1 MPDLFIV
8 DEPRETIQSVYSP
21 IKYTA
26 RYEFDSSYTLAEAKA
41 KYPSC
46 KAIINPRNPY
56 TGVLETSRGVTIRL
70 QPSIDVPNFEG
81 DQTPNNDYVYY
92 TIDVSSIA
100 RDFVSY
106 DLRPCTHDT
115 STKVKRDITMGQIS
129 KNVFERIKV
138 NFQLEYINSDG
149 ELDDLSGEADFGE
162 FIAVNSALLHE
173 EEHYLSIS
181 NELLKGDA
189 TQVQGDNLSIQYL
202 HRTGTG
208 YEAGR
213 QKYLTTKPTNY
224 RVIGHDECEYLSF
237 ALFDS
242 GTCPRA
248 VVRFYD
254 ANGNAIPTSD
264 SSKGYVL
271 VISKTT
277 DGEGNL
283 GTDLNSWGDMTTSDL
298 SGLTNPVNCVVQI
311 GVGTRNIKESPDGSW
326 NNDEPLTDFS
336 NVSYYTVQTDDTGS
350 PSNKIGEKVTY
361 YIDHTRER
369 VNGVRFHW
377 QNRLGGIDSYTFDGA
392 FTEGINISSKSYEQ
406 SIYPEFRGQSGNNT
420 SGTNAIIGDN
430 EGYHFAVSNP
440 NYGAVVPRVA
450 GYTDDKYPSVRKSKV
465 KAVKEGTAISR
476 PYGIAEQDM
485 FEDLLASPNVW
496 IEKGWIGKE
505 VFREDWSGYGAVSN
519 ITDNWNVVDGDFTTD
534 GSFNTSDGHITGTR
548 TYRKGDNLPASGT
561 EPIDS
566 GNDTIWA
573 SSKKFIKYNPKSIY
587 EIEVRIKS
595 SGNGSGIDYVGFT
608 GYAADKTTKISTG
621 GSDSSGNAHYVT
633 LDQYDQQ
640 ANDEF
645 ETFRGYVTGHST
657 ASTVGDQANNPNL
670 PSGAYDGIKFISPMF
685 LLHHDDVQ
693 GRTQIDYIVVREYET
708 DIPNARGWYSTLN
721 RNYYVPVVVKDATF
735 TTFDNENLQRC
746 TLNYIE
752 SKAKRTIE

>member
-1 MPDLFIV
+1 MPNLFIV

-26 RYEFDSSYTLAEAKA
+26 RYAFDSSLTLAEAKA

-70 QPSIDVPNFEG
+70 QPSIDIPNWEG
-81 DQTPNNDYVYY
+81 DQTPNTDFVYY

-138 NFQLEYINSDG
+138 DFQLEEINSSGQLVDV
-149 ELDDLSGEADFGE
+149 SGEEDFGN

-181 NELLKGDA
+181 NELLTGSA

-264 SSKGYVL
+264 SSTGYAL

-298 SGLTNPVNCVVQI
+298 SGLTNPANCVVQI
-311 GVGTRNIKESPDGSW
+311 GVGTRNIKESTDAQW
-326 NNDEPLTDFS
+326 NNGEPLTDFS
-336 NVSYYTVQTDDTGS
+336 NVSYYTVQTDDTS
-350 PSNKIGEKVTY
+350 SDKIGEKVTY

-406 SIYPEFRGQSGNNT
+406 SIYPEFRGQLGSST
-420 SGTNAIIGDN
+420 SSTNATIGDN
-430 EGYHFAVSNP
+430 EGYHFASG

-505 VFREDWSGYGAVSN
+505 VFREDWSGYSAVTN
-519 ITDNWNVVDGDFTTD
+519 ISDKYHIEDGDITTITA
-534 GSFNTSDGHITGTR
+534 FETADGHITGTR
-548 TYRKGDNLPASGT
+548 TLRKGNEGTTSSGGS
-561 EPIDS
+561 D
-566 GNDTIWA
+566 NDTLWLVSDSRIP
-573 SSKKFIKYNPKSIY
+573 YNPKSIY
-587 EIEVRIKS
+587 EVEVRIKS
-595 SGNGSGIDYVGFT
+595 NASDSGFQVAGFT
-608 GYAADKTTKISTG
+608 GFASNKTTKIATD
-621 GSDSSGNAHYVT
+621 GSDQYGNFHKIT
-633 LDQYDQQ
+633 LEDYAQQ
-640 ANDEF
+640 TDDEW

-657 ASTVGDQANNPNL
+657 TAASVSHNINTAST
-670 PSGAYDGIKFISPMF
+670 AYDGVKYISPTI
-685 LLHHDDVQ
+685 LINHDDVA
-693 GRTQIDYIVVREYET
+693 GETYIDYIVVREYQT
-708 DIPNARGWYSTLN
+708 DIPNSKGWYSTLN
-721 RNYYVPVVVKDATF
+721 RNYYVPVVVKDASV
-735 TTFDNENLQRC
+735 TTFDNENLQKC

-752 SKAKRTIE
+752 SKAKRTIQ